1 MYELSVFSQSQS
13 NIRFNECLPFKSF
26 SILATESMSLKRF
39 CFVLRIKETKTPL
52 HIAKRELSTRIFS
65 LWRMNISVVVFASL
79 KLHFQNKN
87 FHLNILFNKFML
99 EIFWNWI
106 YFLKGSVIYFLI
118 SFLNRVLLVFILYI
132 MKNNCWSLFKIP
144 RNMSP
149 RPIWNMIYQANDI
162 LKEIKLKW
170 QGLKIYCELLKN

>member
-1 MYELSVFSQSQS
+1 MNYQCSPKVQS
-13 NIRFNECLPFKSF
+13 NIRFNECLRFKSF
-26 SILATESMSLKRF
+26 SIVATESMSLKRF
-39 CFVLRIKETKTPL
+39 YFVLRIKETKTVGVWPPL

-99 EIFWNWI
+99 ENFWNWI

-118 SFLNRVLLVFILYI
+118 SFLNRVLLVFILCI
-132 MKNNCWSLFKIP
+132 MKNNCWCLFKFPEICHLGQYE
-144 RNMSP
+144 
-149 RPIWNMIYQANDI
+149 IWY
-162 LKEIKLKW
+162 IK
-170 QGLKIYCELLKN
+170 QMTF

>member
-13 NIRFNECLPFKSF
+13 NIRFNECLRFKSF

-39 CFVLRIKETKTPL
+39 CFVLRIKETKTVGVWPPL

-99 EIFWNWI
+99 ENFWNWI

-118 SFLNRVLLVFILYI
+118 SFLNRVLLVFILCI
-132 MKNNCWSLFKIP
+132 MKNNCWCLFKFPEICHLGQYE
-144 RNMSP
+144 
-149 RPIWNMIYQANDI
+149 IWY
-162 LKEIKLKW
+162 IK
-170 QGLKIYCELLKN
+170 QMTF